1 MEEIMKVLV
10 PLAEGFEETEAITVI
25 DILRRAGIDT
35 VTAALNNNPVTGS
48 HKIPVTADK
57 LLDENEE
64 FNAIV
69 LPGGMPGSN
78 NLRDDDRIINIIKKI
93 SAARGLTAALCAA
106 PIVLSKAGVMKGKKY
121 TCYPGFEGVIDGIF
135 IDKNVVVDGNII
147 TGKGAGHAVA
157 FALALVCFLKG
168 DEQEQKVRESLTLE

>member
-1 MEEIMKVLV
+1 MKVLV
-10 PLAEGFEETEAITVI
+10 PLANGFEETEAITTI

-35 VTAALNNNPVTGS
+35 VTAALQNNPVTGS

-69 LPGGMPGSN
+69 LPGGMPGSS
-78 NLRDDDRIINIIKKI
+78 NLRDDHRIIKIIKKI
-93 SAARGLTAALCAA
+93 SASNGLTAALCAA
-106 PIVLSKAGVMKGKKY
+106 PIVLSKAGVLKGKKY
-121 TCYPGFEGVIDGIF
+121 ICYPGFEDEIEGIF
-135 IDKNVVVDGNII
+135 TDKNVVVDGNII

-157 FALALVCFLKG
+157 FALAIVNALKG
-168 DEQEQKVRESLTLE
+168 EIAAQNVRESLTLD

>member
-25 DILRRAGIDT
+25 DILRRADIDT
-35 VTAALNNNPVTGS
+35 VTAALKNNPVTGS
-48 HKIPVTADK
+48 HKIPVIADK

-64 FNAIV
+64 FTAIV
-69 LPGGMPGSN
+69 LPGGMPGST
-78 NLRDDDRIINIIKKI
+78 NLRDDNRIINIIKKI
-93 SAARGLTAALCAA
+93 SASRGLTAALCAA

-121 TCYPGFEGVIDGIF
+121 TCYPGFEDEIDGVF
-135 IDKNVVVDGNII
+135 IDKSVVVDGNII

-157 FALALVCFLKG
+157 FGLAIVGFLLGEAAAK
-168 DEQEQKVRESLTLE
+168 KVKEGLTLD